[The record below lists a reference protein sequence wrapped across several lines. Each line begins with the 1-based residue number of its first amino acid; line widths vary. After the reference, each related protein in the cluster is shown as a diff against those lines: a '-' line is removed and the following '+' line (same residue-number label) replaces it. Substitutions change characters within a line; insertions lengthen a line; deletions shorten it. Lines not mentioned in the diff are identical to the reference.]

1 MARGSI
7 MSQLYAL
14 LLENPKISR
23 KEAAEKLGVTRT
35 LIDTYFWR
43 LCDKGIIEVN
53 TDRSV
58 NVLKPI
64 KDVEIQPNYKQEVY
78 KTMVEIY
85 LEDFKVQ
92 ERFLDRVAVGREIR
106 LLLER
111 M

>member
-23 KEAAEKLGVTRT
+23 KEAAEQLGGTRA

-43 LCDKGIIEVN
+43 LCDKGIIEIN

-58 NVLKPI
+58 NVLKAI
-64 KDVEIQPNYKQEVY
+64 KDVEMPQTYKQEVY
-78 KTMVEIY
+78 RTMVEIY

>member
-23 KEAAEKLGVTRT
+23 KEAAEQLGVTRA

-43 LCDKGIIEVN
+43 MLDKGIIEIN

-58 NVLKPI
+58 NVLKPM
-64 KDVEIQPNYKQEVY
+64 KDVEIPQTYKQEVY

-92 ERFLDRVAVGREIR
+92 ERFIDRVAVGREIR
-106 LLLER
+106 LLLEK

>member
-1 MARGSI
+1 MI
-7 MSQLYAL
+7 
-14 LLENPKISR
+14 
-23 KEAAEKLGVTRT
+23 
-35 LIDTYFWR
+35 LIFWR
-43 LCDKGIIEVN
+43 LCDKGIIEIN
-53 TDRSV
+53 TDRTV
-58 NVLKPI
+58 NVLKPM